1 MPPTW
6 HMLLILLCRFQVVN
20 LVAFKPFKSAV
31 EALEQVN
38 AVSEGV
44 ATTELLDF
52 LEANLPKVRSLTVN
66 L

>member
-1 MPPTW
+1 M
-6 HMLLILLCRFQVVN
+6 VN

-38 AVSEGV
+38 AVADGL

-52 LEANLPKVRSLTVN
+52 LELNLPKVNSQKSRSTLCRWFFKR
-66 L
+66 